1 MKNFCL
7 VGRIE
12 SSIQALT
19 KFEDLV
25 SKVNEIVKSQISDYF
40 IKRVYSNLLRKVYS
54 NESNSNES
62 VK

>member
-1 MKNFCL
+1 MKNLFL
-7 VGRIE
+7 VGRID

-19 KFEDLV
+19 KFEDFV
-25 SKVNEIVKSQISDYF
+25 SKVNEIVKSQISDYS
-40 IKRVYSNLLRKVYS
+40 IKRVCSKLLRKVYS

>member
-12 SSIQALT
+12 NSIQALT